1 MTTEPVKLDYQKLYR
16 MEIDLRVVYELFI
29 IHHPELS
36 ITQRLKDHADYIY
49 SQASKTK
56 PE

>member
-16 MEIDLRVVYELFI
+16 MEIDLRVVYELFT

-36 ITQRLKDHADYIY
+36 ITQRLKEHADYLY
-49 SQASKTK
+49 SQSTQIK